1 MTEDFYKIRV
11 KDIYT
16 PFERTP
22 FLIEESD
29 YKSLLNL
36 LSVHAH
42 AWIVDNKDD
51 MHITG
56 IITEK
61 DMLGFLTENSNK
73 KIRLFGFPKID
84 TLNKNSKAS
93 DLMVRKPIICTV
105 NECVGDVIRKLST
118 YRVRRLP
125 VVDDNKR
132 FIGEI
137 TIQVLIKK
145 LNDNFK
151 K

>member
-1 MTEDFYKIRV
+1 MTEDFYKIKV

-22 FLIEESD
+22 FLEEESD
-29 YKSLLNL
+29 YISLLNL
-36 LSVHAH
+36 LSVRAH

-51 MHITG
+51 LHITG

-61 DMLGFLTENSNK
+61 DMLGFLTESKNK
-73 KIRLFGFPKID
+73 KLRLFGAPKID
-84 TLNKNSKAS
+84 TLNKNSKAN
-93 DLMVRKPIICTV
+93 DLMISRPICCTV
-105 NECVGDVIRKLST
+105 NECVKDVIRKLST

-132 FIGEI
+132 LIGEI
-137 TIQVLIKK
+137 TIQVLIRK
-145 LNDNFK
+145 LKNNFK

>member
-1 MTEDFYKIRV
+1 MIEDFYKIKV
-11 KDIYT
+11 IDIYT

-29 YKSLLNL
+29 YTSLLNL

-42 AWIVDNKDD
+42 AWIVDNTDD
-51 MHITG
+51 MHIKG

-61 DMLGFLTENSNK
+61 DMLGFLTENKNK
-73 KIRLFGFPKID
+73 KLRLFGIPKID

-93 DLMVRKPIICTV
+93 DLMVSKPIMCTV
-105 NECVGDVIRKLST
+105 NESVKDVIRKLST

-125 VVDDNKR
+125 VVDENNR
-132 FIGEI
+132 LIGEI
-137 TIQVLIKK
+137 TIQVLIRRLK
-145 LNDNFK
+145 DNFK